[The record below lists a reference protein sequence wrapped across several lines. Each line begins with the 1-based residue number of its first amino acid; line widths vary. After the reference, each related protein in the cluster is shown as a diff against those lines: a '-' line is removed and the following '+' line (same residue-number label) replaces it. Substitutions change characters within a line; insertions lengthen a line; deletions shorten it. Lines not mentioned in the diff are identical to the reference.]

1 MRTITLTKRELV
13 GAAFTVTVT
22 LNTLEAYMLEW
33 SAGQMNDDIENV
45 DLTVA
50 EVAAFKHAMIK
61 LNTAR
66 FRDA

>member
-1 MRTITLTKRELV
+1 MTKRELV

-33 SAGQMNDDIENV
+33 SAGQMTDDIDNV